1 MDKHYD
7 HKKIEAKW
15 QKVWEKE
22 AVFVASEEATKP
34 KYYALCMFP
43 YPSAAGLHVGHPE
56 SYTAVDI
63 IARYKHHQGYNVL
76 NPIGWDAFGLP
87 AENYAIKV
95 GIPPWQTTADSI
107 ANFRRQIK
115 SFGFA
120 YDWSR
125 EVNTSDPEYYQ
136 WTQWM
141 FLQMYKHG
149 LAYKKKAKVNWCENC
164 QTVLANE
171 QVVDGRCER
180 CQNDVQQKDLEQWF
194 FKITD
199 YAEELLQGLDD
210 LDWPEHIKT
219 AQKNWIGKSEGAAL
233 RFKIKDLRL
242 KNGEEAYIDVFTTR
256 PDTLFGATYVVLAP
270 EHVLVKNLESR
281 ILNLDEVQKYIQL
294 TKKKSDLERTNLNKE
309 KTGVELQGV
318 KAINPANGKEIPI
331 FIADYVL
338 STYGTGAIM
347 AVPAHDE
354 RDWEFAQK
362 YNLEILEVIRP
373 LDKLTNQK
381 SKIKNQNEKSVFTD
395 NGCLINSGEFDG
407 LDSEVAKEKIT
418 NKVGG
423 KMKVQ
428 YRLRDWLVSRQRYW
442 GAPIPII
449 YCKHCG
455 VIPVPEK
462 DLPVVLPQDVDFKP
476 TGQSPLISSKKFHQ
490 VVCPQCGAKGDDV
503 RREVDTM
510 DTFVCSSWYFLRYCD
525 PHNISQV
532 FSKEKIATWLP
543 VDIYIG
549 GAEHAVLHLLYARF
563 FTKALRDFA
572 YLQID
577 EPFMKLRNQG
587 MILGEDNQKMS
598 KSRGNVI
605 NPDEVVAE
613 YGADTMRVY
622 EMFMGPLEDAKPWS
636 TSSIIG
642 ARRFLEKIWLV
653 VAEWLTNNQPTNESK
668 VLKKLF
674 HQTIKKV
681 SEDIEAI
688 KFNTAISALMILV
701 NFMAKEKS
709 FTKKSLTDLLVILN
723 PFAPHLAEE
732 LWEKIGNQGLV
743 AKQPWPTWDKNL
755 VQAEIVNVAIQVNG
769 KLRGSIE
776 VKVDTKQA
784 EVLLLAR
791 EQENIK
797 KYLAGKKIV
806 KEIYVPGK
814 IVNIVVK

>member
-7 HKKIEAKW
+7 HKKIEIKW
-15 QKVWEKE
+15 QKLWEQE
-22 AVFVASEEATKP
+22 LVFKATEKAKQK

-63 IARYKHHQGYNVL
+63 IARYKRQQGYNVL

-95 GIPPWQTTADSI
+95 GVPPWETTARSI
-107 ANFRRQIK
+107 DNFRRQIK
-115 SFGFA
+115 SFGFS

-125 EVNTSDPEYYQ
+125 EVNTSDPNYYR

-149 LAYKKKAKVNWCENC
+149 LAYKKKAKVNWCEHC

-180 CQNDVQQKDLEQWF
+180 CQNEVKQKDLEQWF
-194 FKITD
+194 FKITE

-210 LDWPEHIKT
+210 LDWPEHIKA
-219 AQKNWIGKSEGAAL
+219 AQRNWIGKSEGAEIE
-233 RFKIKDLRL
+233 FGIK
-242 KNGEEAYIDVFTTR
+242 NEELSIKVFTTR
-256 PDTLFGATYVVLAP
+256 PDTLFGATYMVLAP
-270 EHVLVKNLESR
+270 EHELLQKLESR
-281 ILNLDEVQKYIQL
+281 IKNKGEVNKYL
-294 TKKKSDLERTNLNKE
+294 AATKKKTDLERTNLNKE
-309 KTGVELQGV
+309 KTGVELQGI
-318 KAINPANGKEIPI
+318 KAINPASGKELPI

-338 STYGTGAIM
+338 ATYGTGAIM

-354 RDWEFAQK
+354 RDFEFAKK
-362 YNLEILEVIRP
+362 YNLKIIQVIKPETKFKIQNSKLENILELYVEEGI
-373 LDKLTNQK
+373 
-381 SKIKNQNEKSVFTD
+381 
-395 NGCLINSGEFDG
+395 LINSEEFTG

-418 NKVGG
+418 KKVGG

-449 YCKHCG
+449 YCQKCG
-455 VIPVPEK
+455 LVPVPEK
-462 DLPVVLPQDVDFKP
+462 DLPVLLPQDVDFKP
-476 TGQSPLISSKKFHQ
+476 TGESPLVNSKIFHQ
-490 VVCPQCGAKGDDV
+490 VTCPKCGASGDDV

-525 PHNISQV
+525 PHNINQA
-532 FSKEKIATWLP
+532 FSKDKTDVWLP

-563 FTKALRDFA
+563 FTKALRDFG
-572 YLQID
+572 YLKID

-642 ARRFLEKIWLV
+642 ARRFLEKFWLV
-653 VAEWLTNNQPTNESK
+653 VAEWLANNQPAGESK
-668 VLKKLF
+668 EIKKLF
-674 HQTIKKV
+674 QQTIKKV
-681 SEDIEAI
+681 SEDIEVF

-701 NFMAKEKS
+701 NQMAKEKS
-709 FTKKSLTDLLVILN
+709 FTKKSLSDLLIIIS

-732 LWEKIGNQGLV
+732 LWQSIGNQGLV
-743 AKQPWPTWDKNL
+743 AKQSWPTWDKNL
-755 VQAEIVNVAIQVNG
+755 VQDEIVTVAIQVNG
-769 KLRGSIE
+769 KLRGSIA
-776 VKVDTKQA
+776 VKVDAKQA
-784 EVLLLAR
+784 EVLLLAQ

-797 KYLAGKKIV
+797 KYLTGKKIV